1 MKFIRFPEA
10 TGAIKL
16 PGDIFIPFVVPTDNP
31 EVAVTCVRLTEQDLH
46 AIKKNNYR
54 LFVIV
59 PSVGDP
65 ADRRPSVVTLSP
77 VDPFQRSIPV
87 DGKEN

>member
-16 PGDIFIPFVVPTDNP
+16 PGEVVIPFVIPAENP

-46 AIKKNNYR
+46 SIKKNNYR

-65 ADRRPSVVTLSP
+65 KDKRPAVVTLIP
-77 VDPFQRSIPV
+77 QDPFAKKIPV
-87 DGKEN
+87 DGDQN